1 MSMSPSFFSF
11 KKKKEFLKKRK
22 KIGRDTNSEQKSF
35 IYSGEKICS
44 TLTSIIRYLF
54 TFYITFPTELQ
65 MIIRNSLHCFYIFV
79 VCREDNVYYFILRKH
94 TIGFCLVYL
103 QHYLW
108 FKGQKTFYT
117 RQVVYIFWCE
127 KNQAVSSYANYLG
140 MIYLTENKCLKQAIY
155 FFKKIIV

>member
-54 TFYITFPTELQ
+54 TFYIPYRVASEQKKFFTFFLYSMCIEHN
-65 MIIRNSLHCFYIFV
+65 I
-79 VCREDNVYYFILRKH
+79 YFILRKH

-117 RQVVYIFWCE
+117 RQVVYIFWCK
-127 KNQAVSSYANYLG
+127 KNQAVSRYANYLD
-140 MIYLTENKCLKQAIY
+140 MIYLTENKCLK
-155 FFKKIIV
+155 FKKKILQQC

>member
-1 MSMSPSFFSF
+1 MY
-11 KKKKEFLKKRK
+11 
-22 KIGRDTNSEQKSF
+22 Q
-35 IYSGEKICS
+35 YHHHQVH
-44 TLTSIIRYLF
+44 LF
-54 TFYITFPTELQ
+54 TFCITFPTELP

-127 KNQAVSSYANYLG
+127 KNQAVSSSANYLG
-140 MIYLTENKCLKQAIY
+140 MIYLTEILKKFLHYKLFMRFIELSSANNLIVAY
-155 FFKKIIV
+155 CIFFFRFSLNLY